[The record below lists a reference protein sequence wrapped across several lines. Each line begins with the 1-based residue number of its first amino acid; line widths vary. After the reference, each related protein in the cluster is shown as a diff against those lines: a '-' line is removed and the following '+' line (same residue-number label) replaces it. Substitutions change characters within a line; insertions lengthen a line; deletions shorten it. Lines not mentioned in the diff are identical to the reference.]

1 MLKTGM
7 RVEVQTSSRRR
18 PYIAHIDR
26 LDPRGFWVGFK
37 IVNGRMNKTR
47 LCIFRPKHVT
57 AIETEAGLRCVLQE
71 AL

>member
-1 MLKTGM
+1 MLKAGL
-7 RVEVQTSSRRR
+7 RVQVKTSIRKR
-18 PYIAHIDR
+18 PYLAYVDR

-57 AIETEAGLRCVLQE
+57 AIETEAGLRCIFQE